1 MPESYDGFRLTMP
14 TVKAVPF
21 LYSSKGARTH
31 GTIRSD
37 RCNLIM
43 LSGLS
48 VGDVDV
54 VFQLFE
60 EPPAAGN
67 VPAWVVGVPKRAQ
80 FSWVPAQGGRV
91 FQRLY
96 YGVSS
101 TVETYTPVN
110 GGFWVDAEGMLV

>member
-1 MPESYDGFRLTMP
+1 MPESYDGFRLTTP
-14 TVKAVPF
+14 TVKAIPF
-21 LYSSKGARTH
+21 LYSSKGVRTH

-37 RCNLIM
+37 RCNLIV
-43 LSGLS
+43 LSGLNTGS
-48 VGDVDV
+48 NDV

-60 EPPAAGN
+60 EPPTAGS
-67 VPAWVVGVPKRAQ
+67 VPAWVVGVPKRGQ

-101 TVETYTPVN
+101 TAGTYTPV
-110 GGFWVDAEGMLV
+110 GEGFWVDAEGVQL